1 MKERIDSLAAHGG
14 PGPLY
19 ARVLV
24 LKSSH
29 SSLAL
34 VALDLGRTFDA
45 MHMADLRARFKSDFG
60 IEHVIFSASHT
71 HNGPTPD
78 QAARAVGNQAI
89 P

>member
-1 MKERIDSLAAHGG
+1 
-14 PGPLY
+14 LY

-45 MHMADLRARFKSDFG
+45 MHMADLRARVKSDFG

-71 HNGPTPD
+71 HNGPTRD